1 MSERSSR
8 PHGFYDGPLRTFG
21 WTLHRWVLIPSLT
34 WDLFCSSERP
44 NWRTW
49 TIVDGLHVE
58 NDWETLAGSFLG
70 NRFCDHWR
78 TLKTHDSNR
87 PGKNKWVTTTSLT
100 WQDARRKK
108 TSTIRKLGHWNQD
121 QLVFSS
127 FPMPGSLPANAI
139 HAEVLCHFAQIS
151 DIFAFVP
158 SLVLFESGP
167 FN

>member
-1 MSERSSR
+1 MYTVHIVYICSYTYDYICVCQSSFSSQICLKGSQDRR

-21 WTLHRWVLIPSLT
+21 WTLPRWVLIPSLT

-87 PGKNKWVTTTSLT
+87 PGLAKRNESPQQAWLDKMPAGKRLLQSE
-100 WQDARRKK
+100 
-108 TSTIRKLGHWNQD
+108 
-121 QLVFSS
+121 SS
-127 FPMPGSLPANAI
+127 GTGTK
-139 HAEVLCHFAQIS
+139 IS
-151 DIFAFVP
+151 
-158 SLVLFESGP
+158 
-167 FN
+167 